1 LSVVF
6 LRNFFQKNKGFMYYN
21 SSQKKNRKNP
31 KNNKDEKMGC
41 SKWIKPFWIIYS
53 CFVFFIVFLF
63 WIISNGWLGFM
74 PSFIELEN
82 PKTNLA
88 TEIYSYDGE
97 LLGKYYIENRSI
109 SAFHELPE
117 NLTNALIATEDVRF
131 YQHSGVDVRALLR
144 VIFGVVTFNKKG
156 GGSTITQQLAKNL
169 FPRDPNAN
177 KVKIVITKLK
187 EWVVSTRLEKEYSKD
202 EILTMYFNTVDFGSN
217 SLGIK
222 SASAT
227 YFGKE
232 PIALNQE
239 ESALLVGMLKAPT
252 KYNPKRN
259 PNTSLGRRNIV
270 IQQMGKYRFITS
282 HVSDSLQAI
291 PIDMSKYTVQSHTK
305 GIATYFREYIR
316 QYMTD
321 WCRKNPKSD
330 GTFYD
335 IYKDGLKIY
344 TTIDSRMQRHA
355 EAAVREHICDYLQPL
370 FFAHWK
376 GHKNAPFYK
385 ISEKETEMILNTAMR
400 RSERYA
406 LMKDAG
412 YSEEEIRK
420 TFHTKVKMQVL
431 TWDKGMIDT
440 LMTPMD
446 SIRYMKSFLHCG
458 MMAMEPHTGHV
469 KAYVGGTDYNYFQFD
484 HVKLS
489 KRQVGST
496 FKPYV
501 YALAMQNG
509 DYDPCRIVP
518 NIPVTFNLPEGG
530 TYTPRNS
537 SDYKTGEMVTLKE
550 ALAQSLNHVSAYLM
564 KEFGAQALIQ
574 LVRNM
579 GMTSDIPAVPSICL
593 GACELTLYEQVGAM
607 NCFPNHGVYIEP
619 TFITKICDKEG
630 NVIHTFIP
638 KTNEAIDQITTFK
651 TVRLMQGVV
660 DHGTGG
666 RLRTQYNLNF
676 PVAGKTGTTDNHSD
690 GWFVGYT
697 PMLTCGVWVG
707 NEDRAAHF
715 RTITLGQ
722 GARMAMP
729 IFGLFMQ
736 KCYSDPK
743 LPYRKIIEEKKVG
756 YDFLRPAG
764 FTGDANGCNEA
775 RRQPQVLNF
784 DD

>member
-1 LSVVF
+1 MHS
-6 LRNFFQKNKGFMYYN
+6 N
-21 SSQKKNRKNP
+21 SPQKKNS
-31 KNNKDEKMGC
+31 KNNKGKMKR
-41 SKWIKPFWIIYS
+41 SKWIKPFWVMYGCS
-53 CFVFFIVFLF
+53 VLFVALLF
-63 WIISNGWLGFM
+63 WFISNGWFGFM

-109 SAFHELPE
+109 SAFYELPE
-117 NLTNALIATEDVRF
+117 NLTGALIATEDVRF
-131 YQHSGVDVRALLR
+131 YQHSGIDVRALTR
-144 VIFGVVTFNKKG
+144 VAFGMITLNNKG

-169 FPRDPNAN
+169 FPRDPQAS
-177 KVKIVITKLK
+177 KLKTVFTKLK
-187 EWVVSTRLEKEYSKD
+187 EWVVAARLEKEYSKN

-232 PIALNQE
+232 PIALSQE

-259 PNTSLGRRNIV
+259 PNNSLDRRNTV
-270 IQQMGKYRFITS
+270 LQQMEKYRFITQ
-282 HVSDSLQAI
+282 HVSDSLQMV
-291 PIDMSKYTVQSHTK
+291 PIDISKYTVQSHTQ

-316 QYMTD
+316 QYMAD
-321 WCRKNPKSD
+321 WCKNNPKSD

-335 IYKDGLKIY
+335 IYKDGLKVY
-344 TTIDSRMQRHA
+344 TTIDARMQRHA
-355 EAAVREHICDYLQPL
+355 EAAVREHVCNYLQPL
-370 FFAHWK
+370 FFEHWK
-376 GHKNAPFYK
+376 GYKNAPFYK
-385 ISEKETEMILNTAMR
+385 ITEKETETILNTAMK

-420 TFHTKVKMQVL
+420 AFHTKVQMQVL
-431 TWDKGMIDT
+431 TWDRGMIDT

-469 KAYVGGTDYNYFQFD
+469 KAYVGGVDYNYFQFD

-501 YALAMQNG
+501 YTVAMQNG
-509 DYDPCRIVP
+509 DYDPCKIVP
-518 NIPVTFNLPEGG
+518 NIAVTFNLPEGG
-530 TYTPRNS
+530 TYTPKNS
-537 SDYKTGEMVTLKE
+537 SDYRIGEMVTLKE
-550 ALAQSLNHVSAYLM
+550 ALAHSLNYVSAYLM

-579 GMTSDIPAVPSICL
+579 GMTSEIPAVPSICL
-593 GACELTLYEQVGAM
+593 GACELTLYEQVGAI

-619 TFITKICDKEG
+619 TFVTKICDKEG

-660 DHGTGG
+660 DYGTGG
-666 RLRTQYNLNF
+666 RLRSQYKLTF
-676 PVAGKTGTTDNHSD
+676 PIAGKTGTTDNQSD
-690 GWFVGYT
+690 AWFVGYT

-729 IFGLFMQ
+729 VFGLFIQ
-736 KCYSDPK
+736 KCYLDPK
-743 LPYRKIIEEKKVG
+743 LPYHKIVEEKSAG
-756 YDFLRPAG
+756 YDFPRPEG
-764 FTGDANGCNEA
+764 FTGDANGCHET
-775 RRQPQVLNF
+775 RRQSQALDF
-784 DD
+784 D